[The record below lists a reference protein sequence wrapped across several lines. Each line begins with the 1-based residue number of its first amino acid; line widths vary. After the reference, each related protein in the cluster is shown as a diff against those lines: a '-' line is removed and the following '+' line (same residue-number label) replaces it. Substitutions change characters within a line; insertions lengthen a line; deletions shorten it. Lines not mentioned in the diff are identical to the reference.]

1 MDHLPAISFKPK
13 VSQSSFSFAQGGV
26 LHSDNI
32 HWHVCEFVT
41 WKCGT
46 DNVPG
51 KLPPLKAQRV

>member
-13 VSQSSFSFAQGGV
+13 VSQSFAQGGV

-32 HWHVCEFVT
+32 HWHVCKFVT